1 MHCKYI
7 VCYHVLVWCN
17 VMTFSLGELFNMCT
31 RNRLFQSSIGVTM
44 QDPPLP
50 ASNIL
55 PPMGAPLT
63 PPVAPITPTA
73 TPNLTPNVTPA
84 APTPVTPV
92 AAARPSAEQVSVQY
106 VLSLPGYVCVYVYR
120 LMQLF
125 VWLCVCGLAC
135 GCGTRF

>member
-1 MHCKYI
+1 
-7 VCYHVLVWCN
+7 
-17 VMTFSLGELFNMCT
+17 MCT
-31 RNRLFQSSIGVTM
+31 RTWSFQSSIGIAA

-92 AAARPSAEQVSVQY
+92 AAARPSAEQVSVLY
-106 VLSLPGYVCVYVYR
+106 LLSLLDYACVK
-120 LMQLF
+120 
-125 VWLCVCGLAC
+125 LCC
-135 GCGTRF
+135 FM